1 MKQEILSTIQKVKDK
16 GFTERRVCKLL
27 QVSARRVRS
36 WKVKEELED
45 RKPGPMKA
53 PHSLLEEEREAIQA
67 MAVDEEY
74 VDDSHRILAVK
85 ASDEGLFQA
94 SASSVYRELRKNGL
108 TTDRSGRSVRNGK
121 SKKPER
127 PELTGPNQR
136 WCWDISYL
144 PTLVKGIFL
153 YLYVLLD
160 EYSRKVIAWR
170 VSWYLNHKEGM
181 ELIDDGLEKE
191 GLDGGGVE
199 LPDLY
204 NDRGV
209 QMKAK
214 SFKQML
220 KDLGMS
226 QVFSRPRTPNDN
238 PFVESAF
245 AIIKGDPNYP
255 GSFVDVMD
263 AVIYFAPYFGWYNNE
278 KYHGQIGYVTPDQK
292 HRGLDKVIIA
302 ERERRKVEAR
312 EERMRINRERPQ
324 GNCPEILSIQRKMCS
339 LIKSENGK

>member
-1 MKQEILSTIQKVKDK
+1 MKQEILSTIQKGKEK
-16 GFTERRVCKLL
+16 GFTEKRVCELL
-27 QVSARRVRS
+27 QISPRRVRA
-36 WKVKEELED
+36 WKVKEDLED
-45 RKPGPMKA
+45 KKPGPINA
-53 PHSLLEEEREAIQA
+53 SHALLEEEREAIRA
-67 MAVDEEY
+67 MAVNEEY

-170 VSWYLNHKEGM
+170 VSWYLTHKEGM

-191 GLDGGGVE
+191 RLDRGEVE

-226 QVFSRPRTPNDN
+226 QIFSRPRTPNDN

-255 GSFVDVMD
+255 GGFVDVMD
-263 AVIYFAPYFGWYNNE
+263 AVIYFARYFDWYNNE

-292 HRGLDKVIIA
+292 HRGLDKAIIA
-302 ERERRKVEAR
+302 ERERRKVKAL
-312 EERMRINRERPQ
+312 EERIRINRERSQ
-324 GNCPEILSIQRKMCS
+324 RNYHEILSTKRKMCS
-339 LIKSENGK
+339 LIKLQNGK

>member
-1 MKQEILSTIQKVKDK
+1 MKQGILSIIQR
-16 GFTERRVCKLL
+16 GREERFTEKRVCELL
-27 QVSARRVRS
+27 QISSRRVRS
-36 WKVKEELED
+36 WKAKEELED
-45 RKPGPMKA
+45 RKPGPIKA
-53 PHSLLEEEREAIQA
+53 PHALLEEEREAIRA
-67 MAVDEEY
+67 MAVNEEY

-94 SASSVYRELRKNGL
+94 SFSSVYRELKKNGL

-127 PELTGPNQR
+127 PEITGPDQR

-144 PTLVKGIFL
+144 PTLVKGMFL

-160 EYSRKVIAWR
+160 EYSRKAVAWR
-170 VSWYLNHKEGM
+170 VSWYLTHKEGM

-191 GLDGGGVE
+191 GLDRGDVE

-214 SFKQML
+214 NFKQML

-255 GSFVDVMD
+255 GCFVDVMY
-263 AVIYFAPYFGWYNNE
+263 ATVYFAQYFDWYNKE

-292 HRGLDKVIIA
+292 HRGFDKVIIA
-302 ERERRKVEAR
+302 ERERRRVRAR
-312 EERMRINRERPQ
+312 EERIRINRERFK
-324 GNCPEILSIQRKMCS
+324 EIAMRSCRQEEKCVV
-339 LIKSENGK
+339 